1 MVCAVQAQDVTSNVV
16 GYVKV
21 DLLANQPSLLATPFD
36 QVDGTANTVA
46 NVLGDQVGT
55 GSTLFWWDG
64 AGYQAVNK
72 TLVGW
77 SGGGAQAL
85 PRGTGFWLQTPADT
99 TVLLLGNVPEQDT
112 NLTVVAGQNNLM
124 GNPVPVD
131 NLAVSASGLNAAPI
145 GTQLFFWD
153 GSAYVG
159 ASKSLVGW
167 GAAAM
172 GIGEGMW
179 VALPAGATDYAWT
192 EPAP

>member
-1 MVCAVQAQDVTSNVV
+1 
-16 GYVKV
+16 VKV

-64 AGYQAVNK
+64 AAYQAVNK

-131 NLAVSASGLNAAPI
+131 NLALSASGLNGAPI